1 MNSLISLLL
10 ALGLTLSG
18 CQSVYYEAMEKMGSH
33 KRNIPV
39 DSVEEGKEA
48 QEEARAQ
55 LFSAFDEFLAVSK
68 VDMVDLKAAYDRI
81 QDSLDRSESR
91 LGLLGTVSIRS
102 KAYPKFCFVIGRRN
116 WMPIQ
121 TRT

>member
-1 MNSLISLLL
+1 
-10 ALGLTLSG
+10 
-18 CQSVYYEAMEKMGSH
+18 MEKMGSH

>member
-1 MNSLISLLL
+1 MNSLIPLLL

-18 CQSVYYEAMEKMGSH
+18 CQSVYYEAMEKMGTH
-33 KRNIPV
+33 KRNTLNC
-39 DSVEEGKEA
+39 VEEGKEA

-55 LFSAFDEFLAVSK
+55 FFSAFDEFLAVSK
-68 VDMVDLKAAYDRI
+68 VDMMDLKAAYDRI
-81 QDSLDRSESR
+81 QDSFDRSESG
-91 LGLLGTVSIRS
+91 LGLFGTVSIRS
-102 KAYPKFCFVIGRRN
+102 KAYPKFWFLIRRWN